1 MEKIIRWGILGTGK
15 IAKAMAQGL
24 RDTPG
29 AELVAVASRTQAGA
43 DRFVAEL
50 SAGIGAQLG
59 TVRCHGSYQALADD
73 PEVDVVYIATPHPL
87 HYENAVM
94 CLHGGKA
101 LLVEKAFTVNRREA
115 EQLAALARDKQLFV
129 MEAMWSRFL
138 PAILEA
144 RRLLDSGVIGVP
156 ASLSADFGFA
166 AEVGPEHRLFNPDL
180 GGGSLLDLGIYPLS
194 LAAYFLGPV
203 VGVNAVGELA
213 DTGVDMQASFALRH
227 ASGALS
233 SCTSSLRAHTPN
245 TLTISGSKGFLRL
258 NPRFY
263 CTESLTIGLQDG
275 SGRDVSAP
283 RIGNGYA
290 HEALE
295 VNRCLREGLLE
306 SPLMPL
312 AESVALMGWLDT
324 IRGQIGVRY
333 AADAATNAAPN
344 AEGGADV
351 HR

>member
-15 IAKAMAQGL
+15 IAKAMAHGL

-43 DRFVAEL
+43 ARFGAEF
-50 SAGIGAQLG
+50 G
-59 TVRCHGSYQALADD
+59 VPRCHDSYQALADD
-73 PEVDVVYIATPHPL
+73 PDVDVVYIATPHPM
-87 HYENAVM
+87 HHENAVM
-94 CLHGGKA
+94 CLNGGKA

-115 EQLAALARDKQLFV
+115 EQIAALAREKQLFV

-144 RRLLDSGVIGVP
+144 KRLLDSGVIGVP

-166 AEVGPEHRLFNPDL
+166 AVVGPEHRLFNPDL

-203 VGVNAVGELA
+203 AGVEAVGELA
-213 DTGVDMQASFALRH
+213 GTSVDMQASFVLRH

-233 SCTSSLRAHTPN
+233 SCASSLRAHTPN
-245 TLTISGSKGFLRL
+245 ELTISGSKGFLRL
-258 NPRFY
+258 NQRFY
-263 CTESLTIGLQDG
+263 CTESLTIGLNDG
-275 SGRDVSAP
+275 SRRELSAP

-295 VNRCLREGLLE
+295 VNRCLRAGLLE

-324 IRGQIGVRY
+324 MREQIGVRY
-333 AADAATNAAPN
+333 AADAATDAAN
-344 AEGGADV
+344 T
-351 HR
+351 